1 MQWYRKVTAD
11 ITELPNA
18 INHFENEYR
27 EATKFLVTKGQSV
40 SEKSG
45 KLPSVVDKYFEQ
57 LQEVEAILNYL
68 NIELE
73 KTKAHVFK
81 KYLESY
87 QRALSSRDC
96 EQYAKGDQAFVD
108 MKMLVNEFSL
118 VRNKYLSLHKGLDS
132 MGWMIG
138 HVVRL
143 KCAGLDDVTF

>member
-11 ITELPNA
+11 ITKLPDA
-18 INHFENEYR
+18 INHFEAEYQ
-27 EATKFLVTKGQSV
+27 EAKKFLVTKGQSV

-45 KLPSVVDKYFEQ
+45 KLPSIVDKYFEQ

-68 NIELE
+68 NMELE
-73 KTKAHVFK
+73 KTRSHVFK
-81 KYLESY
+81 KYLENY

-96 EQYAKGDQAFVD
+96 DHYVKGDQAYVD

-143 KCAGLDDVTF
+143 KCAGLDDVKF